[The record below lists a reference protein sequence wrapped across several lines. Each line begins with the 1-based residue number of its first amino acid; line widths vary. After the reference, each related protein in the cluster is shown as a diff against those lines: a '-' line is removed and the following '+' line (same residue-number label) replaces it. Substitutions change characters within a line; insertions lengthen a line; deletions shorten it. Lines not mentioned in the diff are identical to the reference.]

1 VILTDSASL
10 LIRGGQ
16 ETRVLIF
23 FTIPSNFTGTLPGF
37 PWIDRVHQDN
47 AHRCASDTV
56 NYEMKYY
63 YSYALIAAGGF
74 LGAVLRWFID
84 LQIPSLTGT
93 LVVNFLGCILMGV
106 FMYES
111 IYIGAFSRET
121 RIFFGIGAIGAFTT
135 FSTLAVQSFEVAP
148 GIAILNLAANLVLGL
163 FGIFVGR
170 YIISY
175 QRGI

>member
-1 VILTDSASL
+1 
-10 LIRGGQ
+10 
-16 ETRVLIF
+16 
-23 FTIPSNFTGTLPGF
+23 
-37 PWIDRVHQDN
+37 
-47 AHRCASDTV
+47 
-56 NYEMKYY
+56 MKFY

-74 LGAVLRWFID
+74 LGAVLRGFID
-84 LQIPSLTGT
+84 LQIPSLPGT

-111 IYIGAFSRET
+111 IY
-121 RIFFGIGAIGAFTT
+121 IGAFTT

>member
-1 VILTDSASL
+1 
-10 LIRGGQ
+10 
-16 ETRVLIF
+16 
-23 FTIPSNFTGTLPGF
+23 
-37 PWIDRVHQDN
+37 
-47 AHRCASDTV
+47 
-56 NYEMKYY
+56 MKFY

-84 LQIPSLTGT
+84 QQIPSLPGT

-121 RIFFGIGAIGAFTT
+121 RIFFGVGVIGAFTT
-135 FSTLAVQSFEVAP
+135 FSALAVQSFEVAP
-148 GIAILNLAANLVLGL
+148 GIAILILGLNLVLGL

-170 YIISY
+170 YFITY
-175 QRGI
+175 NRGI